1 MARDFQ
7 KQHGI
12 KYFIETSAKSGENVN
27 QLFFDASKF
36 LYNQIKNNDFA
47 SESQSSYSGSY
58 TAGRSTYDL
67 SPGQSRN
74 PSANFP
80 SLQNCKVKD
89 LDRFDDDGLQLKDE
103 DLNFPITKRKG
114 KCKC

>member
-7 KQHGI
+7 KEHGI

-74 PSANFP
+74 HSANFA
-80 SLQNCKVKD
+80 SLKNCRVD
-89 LDRFDDDGLQLKDE
+89 LDNYHEDGL
-103 DLNFPITKRKG
+103 
-114 KCKC
+114 